1 MEPVSNVDGG
11 KSLLLKLL
19 TEEDKQEFVIS
30 SSRFTTG
37 VVSIWDE
44 VDKPLG
50 LFGNIKYF

>member
-11 KSLLLKLL
+11 NSLLLKLL

-30 SSRFTTG
+30 SSRFITG

-44 VDKPLG
+44 LDKPLG
-50 LFGNIKYF
+50 FFGNMKYF